1 MNLQFQLRSSV
12 SCLARSL
19 GWVLGSGLILMGPL
33 VVNATD
39 ESVVTAVASRVSDDY
54 VRVPL
59 PGGGFEPES
68 YAFGEGGVWSGAAP
82 DASIDKL
89 KFMDVAR
96 TIAVPLYAKNYVP
109 AKDPAKTKLL
119 IMVYWGTTS
128 GTGGA
133 STSVAYQNLAA
144 TQRKGSPPPPPP
156 SQGGSVSTSGGDNI
170 DSGAAVGMLAQVGL
184 ENRVRDRADA
194 RNAAMLGYD
203 AEGIVGTDYGRNMAL
218 TALRVR
224 QQDLIDEIGESRY
237 FVVLLAYDFQLMAQK
252 THKLLWET
260 RFSIRQRGNNF
271 DQQLAA
277 MAEFASRYFGEES
290 HGLVRKP
297 MKTERI
303 RLDELK
309 ILGVEPDK

>member
-1 MNLQFQLRSSV
+1 MVCGL
-12 SCLARSL
+12 
-19 GWVLGSGLILMGPL
+19 VLL
-33 VVNATD
+33 VQPVVRAAD

-54 VRVPL
+54 VRTPL

-68 YAFGEGGVWSGAAP
+68 YAFGEGGVWSGDAP
-82 DASIDKL
+82 DASMDKL

-96 TIAVPLYAKNYVP
+96 TIAIPLYAKNYVP
-109 AKDPAKTKLL
+109 AKDPEKTKLL
-119 IMVYWGTTS
+119 IMVYWGTTA

-144 TQRKGSPPPPPP
+144 TQMKGSPPPPPP

-170 DSGAAVGMLAQVGL
+170 NSGAEVGMLAQVGL

-224 QQDLIDEIGESRY
+224 QQDLIEEIGESRY
-237 FVVLLAYDFQLMAQK
+237 FVVLLAYDFKLMAQK
-252 THKLLWET
+252 KHKLLWET

-271 DQQLAA
+271 DQQLSA
-277 MAEFASRYFGEES
+277 MAAYASRYFGQES
-290 HGLVRKP
+290 HGLIRKP
-297 MKTERI
+297 MKTESI

>member
-1 MNLQFQLRSSV
+1 MNLFFEFKRPVWRLSG
-12 SCLARSL
+12 SL
-19 GWVLGSGLILMGPL
+19 GWMLGGVFSLMLHSAGY
-33 VVNATD
+33 AGD

-54 VRVPL
+54 RRTPL

-68 YAFGEGGVWSGAAP
+68 YAFGEGGVWRGDAP

-96 TIAVPLYAKNYVP
+96 VIALPLYAKNYVP
-109 AKDPAKTKLL
+109 AKDPQKTKLL
-119 IMVYWGTTS
+119 IMVYWGTTA

-144 TQRKGSPPPPPP
+144 TQKGSLPPPKPP
-156 SQGGSVSTSGGDNI
+156 QGGSVSTSGSDGI
-170 DSGAAVGMLAQVGL
+170 DPGVEVGMLAQVGL

-224 QQDLIDEIGESRY
+224 QQDLIEEIGESRY
-237 FVVLLAYDFQLMAQK
+237 FVVLMAYDFQLMAQK
-252 THKLLWET
+252 KPKLLWET
-260 RFSIRQRGNNF
+260 RFSIRQHGNDF
-271 DQQLAA
+271 DRQLSA
-277 MAEFASRYFGEES
+277 MTEFASRYFGQET
-290 HGLVRKP
+290 HGLIRKP
-297 MKTERI
+297 MKTESI
-303 RLDELK
+303 KLDELK